1 MAASTVTTLAIFK
14 QLLTN
19 AVNADASLDD
29 TTRASMLA
37 RIADMTSDVAL
48 LLDFSNVSS
57 VAGQVS
63 LDELNRS
70 IEVAT
75 GATGN
80 NRVIWNQMTFA
91 VPVDISGSRGE
102 RGFLPG
108 HVGSSGNSPVDSADI
123 SLEYRFGATD
133 PWKKF
138 TRNSLL
144 EDVTTVQFA
153 AAIAD
158 QGADAALPT
167 LNLIAEQK

>member
-1 MAASTVTTLAIFK
+1 MSTVTTWAIFK
-14 QLLTN
+14 QLLAN
-19 AVNADASLDD
+19 SVNADTSLDD
-29 TTRASMLA
+29 TTRASILA
-37 RIADMTSDVAL
+37 RIDDMTADVAL

-63 LDELNRS
+63 VDELNQS
-70 IEVAT
+70 IEVAS

-91 VPVDISGSRGE
+91 VPVDISGTLGE
-102 RGFLPG
+102 NGFLPG
-108 HVGSSGNSPVDSADI
+108 HIGSSGNPAVANADI
-123 SLEYRFGATD
+123 SLEYRFSATD

-138 TRNSLL
+138 TRNSFL
-144 EDVTTVQFA
+144 EDVTAIQFA

-167 LNLIAEQK
+167 LNLVAEQK

>member
-1 MAASTVTTLAIFK
+1 MSTVTTLAIFK
-14 QLLTN
+14 QLLTKS
-19 AVNADASLDD
+19 VNADTTLDD

-37 RIADMTSDVAL
+37 RIDDMTEDVAL
-48 LLDFSNVSS
+48 LLDYSNVES

-63 LDELNRS
+63 VDELNRS

-80 NRVIWNQMTFA
+80 NRVIWNAMTFS
-91 VPVDISGSRGE
+91 VPVDINGGLGE

-108 HVGSSGNSPVDSADI
+108 HVGSSGNSPVANADI
-123 SLEYRFGATD
+123 SLEYRFGNTD

-138 TRNSLL
+138 DRNSFL
-144 EDVTTVQFA
+144 EDVTAIQFA
-153 AAIAD
+153 ASIAD
-158 QGADAALPT
+158 QAGDAALPT

>member
-1 MAASTVTTLAIFK
+1 MTTSTITTLAIFK

-19 AVNADASLDD
+19 AVNSDVSLDD

-48 LLDFSNVSS
+48 LLDYSNVVS

-70 IEVAT
+70 IEVAI

-80 NRVIWNQMTFA
+80 NRVIWNQVTFA
-91 VPVDISGSRGE
+91 VPVDISGGQGE

-108 HVGSSGNSPVDSADI
+108 HVGSSGNSAVANADI
-123 SLEYRFGATD
+123 SLEYRFGATNS
-133 PWKKF
+133 WKKF
-138 TRNSLL
+138 DRNSYL
-144 EDVTTVQFA
+144 EDVTTIQFA

-158 QGADAALPT
+158 QVGVVALPT